1 MSSNGESSGTS
12 EAGCGLYVHIPF
24 CETKCGYCDFYS
36 VALKGR
42 DVTPLV
48 DRVVRELEHRLGGL
62 DEPIRTVFVG
72 GGTPTVLSADRLA
85 TVVNA
90 IGRLV
95 PPDGLVDFTVEA
107 NPATVDDEKARILVG
122 AGVGRVSMGAQSF
135 FPQELEA
142 LERIHCPDDIAP
154 SVETLRR
161 NGIRQINLDLIF
173 GIPGQ
178 TVETWSES
186 LRRTLELAP
195 DHIACYGLTYEPG
208 TRLTAMRDH
217 DRLRPCDEDLEASLY
232 VRAMETLESAG
243 YAQYEISN
251 FARPGCESRHNLMY
265 WRNQPYIGVGPSAT
279 GCVNGQRYKN
289 VPDAVA
295 YVRLMD
301 ERGNAEIDRETI
313 DTEKLMIEMLMMQL
327 RLVEGL
333 CVREFRRRTGVD
345 PLDMLRPE
353 LDRLCE
359 LGLVQVTDRAVALT
373 RQGRLVGDAVIGEL
387 VCACGAPEAA
397 QEGLAR
403 S

>member
-1 MSSNGESSGTS
+1 MSSNEESSGTS
-12 EAGCGLYVHIPF
+12 EVGCGLYVHIPF

-36 VALKGR
+36 IALKGR
-42 DVTPLV
+42 DVAPLV
-48 DRVVRELEHRLGGL
+48 DRVVRELEYRLGGL
-62 DEPIRTVFVG
+62 DKPIRTVFVG
-72 GGTPTVLSADRLA
+72 GGTPTVLNADRLA
-85 TVVNA
+85 TVVDA
-90 IGRLV
+90 ISRLV
-95 PPDGLVDFTVEA
+95 PPDGLADFTVEA
-107 NPATVDDEKARILVG
+107 NPATVDDEKARILVA
-122 AGVGRVSMGAQSF
+122 AGVRRVSMGAQSF
-135 FPQELEA
+135 FPRELET

-161 NGIRQINLDLIF
+161 NGIGQINLDLIF

-178 TVETWSES
+178 TVDTWSES
-186 LRRTLELAP
+186 LRRTVELAP

-217 DRLRPCDEDLEASLY
+217 DRLNPCDEDLEASLY

-251 FARPGCESRHNLMY
+251 FARPGCESQHNLMY

-289 VPDAVA
+289 VPDAIA

-301 ERGNAEIDRETI
+301 ELGHAEIERETI

-333 CVREFRRRTGVD
+333 CVPEFRKRTGVD
-345 PLDMLRPE
+345 PLAMLQPVLEGLRK
-353 LDRLCE
+353 LDLIK
-359 LGLVQVTDRAVALT
+359 VTERSLALT
-373 RQGRLVGDAVIGEL
+373 RKGRLVGDAVITEL
-387 VCACGAPEAA
+387 VCACRAPEHA
-397 QEGLAR
+397 EGT
-403 S
+403 SSNP